1 MDFGIDPR
9 ITVVGLV
16 VGTLVGLSGV
26 GGGSLVTPLLVL
38 ALGVPPAVAVGTD
51 LLYSVPTKLV
61 GAIIHH
67 RQGTVAWRIV
77 RLLAIGGIPGAL
89 LGLAALAILQHQVGL
104 AAVNT
109 VVRHALAALLAVA
122 SVAILARPL
131 LARRA
136 AAATSE
142 IEDDGES
149 SVAHPARVSLLG
161 GVVGLLVSLTSIG
174 SGSLTVPLLYFLVP
188 RLALRRLV
196 GADVAFGAI
205 LIPVAAAGHF
215 QLGHTDLHL
224 ALNLVLGSLPG
235 VILGSRLCAKVPD
248 MWFRPA
254 LAGVLLFAGSKLL

>member
-1 MDFGIDPR
+1 MDLGLDPR
-9 ITVVGLV
+9 IAVVGLV

-26 GGGSLVTPLLVL
+26 GGGTLVTPLLIL

-51 LLYSVPTKLV
+51 LLYSVPTKLL
-61 GAIIHH
+61 GAFIHH

-77 RLLAIGGIPGAL
+77 RLLALGGIPGAL
-89 LGLAALAILQHQVGL
+89 VGLAALAILQHQVGL
-104 AAVNT
+104 AAVNMI
-109 VVRHALAALLAVA
+109 VRHALAVLLAVA

-136 AAATSE
+136 GAAPSGG
-142 IEDDGES
+142 GES
-149 SVAHPARVSLLG
+149 AVASPVRVVLLG

-188 RLALRRLV
+188 DLALRRLV

-205 LIPVAAAGHF
+205 LIPVAAAGHV
-215 QLGHTDLHL
+215 QLGHTDVQL

-248 MWFRPA
+248 VWFRPA